1 MTRALTAFFKYD
13 PDTGLL
19 WWRLNSF
26 GTFAKLNKIFIPI
39 IFLLF
44 LLPTSGFSAETST
57 QCVATKPKQQQEYWA
72 YRIIDNRPCWYRGRP
87 GRPKTE
93 LRWALDVTPSP
104 SVAER
109 DRVYPDHDPAPAA
122 AASSTAVAAPEP
134 ASWRASDEDT
144 LLAFTCCWPE
154 LNSEPAAAEPKP
166 QTPMAPPH
174 EAYRPWWLLPI
185 IVYIAYRLFGL
196 HLMRGETA

>member
-1 MTRALTAFFKYD
+1 MMQVALLLTAGYLLTA
-13 PDTGLL
+13 DTPSSVTDCHRDKSNDGSY
-19 WWRLNSF
+19 WSWRVID
-26 GTFAKLNKIFIPI
+26 GAK
-39 IFLLF
+39 
-44 LLPTSGFSAETST
+44 
-57 QCVATKPKQQQEYWA
+57 
-72 YRIIDNRPCWYRGRP
+72 CWYRGRP

-93 LRWALDVTPSP
+93 LHWTVVDDTPSS

-122 AASSTAVAAPEP
+122 AASPAAVATPEP

-174 EAYRPWWLLPI
+174 ELTWPWALILVVGYAI
-185 IVYIAYRLFGL
+185 YRLFGL